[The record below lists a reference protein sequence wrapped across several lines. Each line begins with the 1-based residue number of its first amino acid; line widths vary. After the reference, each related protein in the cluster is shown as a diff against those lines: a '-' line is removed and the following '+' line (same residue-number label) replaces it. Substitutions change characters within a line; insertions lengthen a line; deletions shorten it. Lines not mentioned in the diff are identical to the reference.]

1 MRNIHNIL
9 LMMALFLGLVGCTP
23 GTDDTIIL
31 FDEETEFL
39 KLSELMSDLTPAQQ
53 DAFLSKLPNL
63 SENTDLFPPDIMGEY
78 KISPKQFVES
88 NIGFDFFD
96 DNRDVKFRVFN
107 QHNRLAKVDFYEGGV
122 SRIDD
127 AYVIG
132 DGNHFTL
139 YFTEER
145 EMQFMGVTYS
155 YERFIVITGEIAS
168 DGIHNLYFGNVI
180 LNVANGT
187 DPLTGDFEP
196 GWYFLYKDADGLS
209 ERGNWF

>member
-1 MRNIHNIL
+1 MRELRYIL
-9 LMMALFLGLVGCTP
+9 VMMAFFLGLAGCTP

-31 FDEETEFL
+31 FDEETSFL
-39 KLSELMSDLTPAQQ
+39 TLSDLMSDLTSEQQ
-53 DAFLSKLPNL
+53 NAFLSKLPNL
-63 SENTDLFPPDIMGEY
+63 SQNTDHFPPDVMGEY

-96 DNRDVKFRVFN
+96 DNKDVKLRVFN
-107 QHNRLAKVDFYEGGV
+107 QQNRLAKVDFYEGGV

-127 AYVIG
+127 AYIIG
-132 DGNHFTL
+132 EGNHFTL

-155 YERFIVITGEIAS
+155 YERLIVITGEMAS

-180 LNVANGT
+180 LNVANGS

-196 GWYFLYKDADGLS
+196 GWYFLYKDDDGLS